1 MPASLRLMFSLRLI
15 LVHEY
20 TDHRYGYSKPLQGG
34 QVEAE
39 IALAGPS
46 LAQTEK
52 TLAWCTVC
60 TFKLQIPNFEL
71 PSALQTRTPLCI
83 SHCTLSCL
91 DIWTIFEYSGGT
103 VHLRSQAERY

>member
-1 MPASLRLMFSLRLI
+1 MPASLRLMFSQRLI

-34 QVEAE
+34 RVEAE

-52 TLAWCTVC
+52 FLLHGAQPAPLN
-60 TFKLQIPNFEL
+60 FKFQISNC
-71 PSALQTRTPLCI
+71 RV
-83 SHCTLSCL
+83 HCSPAHPCVFLMA
-91 DIWTIFEYSGGT
+91 
-103 VHLRSQAERY
+103 H